1 MFGNEPS
8 FKRNIEKGHIC
19 VIRWLVACPGARAVR
34 LPDLPFPC
42 LIDHKAAVPPLFRW
56 HGSSV
61 ARRHG
66 RLFSLPLQPLD
77 PLLQATGS
85 GTWITIVC
93 ASGASF
99 PSHRPPPILRS
110 SFERPFLR
118 VSTDRSRR
126 TRRPYHGSKR
136 LLNGHGIGAGATNA
150 SQPSIGE
157 CRTDRD
163 RRFEGRFRP
172 SSPRPVLE
180 AKRFRYARTSLFGST
195 ISDGAVVSRRG
206 LGGLQSIAEDLCT
219 SLDR

>member
-99 PSHRPPPILRS
+99 PSHRPPPHTSFLVRTTVSSGFDRS
-110 SFERPFLR
+110 IQENPSSVPRFQTALERARDRGGRHKRIATVDRRMPNGSGPSIRRAVSSVLAPPGPRSQTIPIRKDFLVWIDNIGRCGR
-118 VSTDRSRR
+118 VS
-126 TRRPYHGSKR
+126 
-136 LLNGHGIGAGATNA
+136 
-150 SQPSIGE
+150 
-157 CRTDRD
+157 
-163 RRFEGRFRP
+163 
-172 SSPRPVLE
+172 
-180 AKRFRYARTSLFGST
+180 
-195 ISDGAVVSRRG
+195 
-206 LGGLQSIAEDLCT
+206 
-219 SLDR
+219 